1 LDGRPREL
9 MSAILHKTPTDRL
22 EAVYE
27 QFVGH
32 VLNRS
37 AVEEG
42 KEKETKVLAENSNTQ
57 SDEKKVVTETVG
69 VNGDAGKEPIY
80 ESEQE
85 VKGSLSKEAKER
97 LREMSG
103 QLG

>member
-1 LDGRPREL
+1 LT
-9 MSAILHKTPTDRL
+9 KTPTDKL
-22 EAVYE
+22 EPVYE

-37 AVEEG
+37 AVDEG
-42 KEKETKVLAENSNTQ
+42 EEKETKVLAEDSNTQ
-57 SDEKKVVTETVG
+57 SDEEKVITETVD
-69 VNGDAGKEPIY
+69 VNGDAGKEPVF
-80 ESEQE
+80 ESEE
-85 VKGSLSKEAKER
+85 ESKGNLSAAAKER